1 MVMVSGMGWS
11 VLLVLGTFSFW
22 SIFLNFRFFSLLL
35 VQQVWQLSV
44 CRANRRRLLRAQDLR
59 IRLPVGLAHF
69 RCIALPLADPHRRL
83 ADYTDSGNC
92 PCRKGEQVNN
102 REANENADHKLV
114 TKLNIRLYFLA
125 LFIWHF
131 VLPKSKHT
139 IVLPFVLTNT
149 MPYLYDIL

>member
-22 SIFLNFRFFSLLL
+22 SIFLNFQFFSLLL

-69 RCIALPLADPHRRL
+69 RCHALPLADPHRRL

-92 PCRKGEQVNN
+92 PCRKGEKVNKG
-102 REANENADHKLV
+102 EANENADHKLV
-114 TKLNIRLYFLA
+114 TKVYFLA
-125 LFIWHF
+125 SFIRHF
-131 VLPKSKHT
+131 VIPRAACQGHST
-139 IVLPFVLTNT
+139 AFSVRTSVT
-149 MPYLYDIL
+149 